1 LALSPLSVVV
11 GLVTTFEQ
19 DVRVQL
25 PVAWLGVVCLASTG
39 VSLGASARLVSSLD
53 AFALGL
59 ALPEAA
65 VGFVVALA
73 ADAPE
78 IVSAAGALAS
88 GHRSVGAGV
97 ALGSMS
103 FNLAAIAGVTVL
115 ISGSMILT
123 RRHALLW
130 AGLALSSVGLAVAMV
145 LAGLP
150 AVAGLLAGATLIAIA
165 LSRHGKGDPVTDIP
179 LPGVEAGPR
188 HVNWRLG
195 ARILVLTMLV
205 VVSSLAM
212 EQTATRLGTHFK
224 ISHVLIGGLALAGA
238 TSLPNAVGAMY
249 LGLRGRAVALLGE
262 AAYSNAILATVAL
275 ALPASF
281 STLGHLQGSTELL
294 AWFALGMTIGVF
306 GLALATRAL
315 SRWAAGLVV
324 MAYLALVALLS
335 AGNSP
340 K

>member
-1 LALSPLSVVV
+1 
-11 GLVTTFEQ
+11 
-19 DVRVQL
+19 
-25 PVAWLGVVCLASTG
+25 VAWLGVVCLASTG
-39 VSLGASARLVSSLD
+39 ISLGASAWLVSSLD
-53 AFALGL
+53 VLAIGL
-59 ALPEAA
+59 SLPEAA
-65 VGFVVALA
+65 VGFLVALA

-115 ISGSMILT
+115 VAGSMSLS
-123 RRHALLW
+123 RRNTLLW
-130 AGLALSSVGLAVAMV
+130 AVLAVGTVGLAASLV

-150 AVAGLLAGATLIAIA
+150 PIAGLLVGAALLAIA
-165 LSRHGKGDPVTDIP
+165 FSRHGKGDPVEDIP
-179 LPGVEAGPR
+179 LPGTEARPR
-188 HVNWRLG
+188 RASWGLG
-195 ARILVLTMLV
+195 LKILGLTAVV

-238 TSLPNAVGAMY
+238 TSLPDAVGAMY

-324 MAYLALVALLS
+324 MAYLALVALLI